1 MQEHRS
7 QSRRRTF
14 KGGLISGGNITGMEC
29 TIRNMSERGALLE
42 VSNPAGIPDVL
53 TLIIKPEIVR
63 RTCVVAWRSGIK
75 IGVKFK

>member
-1 MQEHRS
+1 
-7 QSRRRTF
+7 
-14 KGGLISGGNITGMEC
+14 
-29 TIRNMSERGALLE
+29 MSERGALLE